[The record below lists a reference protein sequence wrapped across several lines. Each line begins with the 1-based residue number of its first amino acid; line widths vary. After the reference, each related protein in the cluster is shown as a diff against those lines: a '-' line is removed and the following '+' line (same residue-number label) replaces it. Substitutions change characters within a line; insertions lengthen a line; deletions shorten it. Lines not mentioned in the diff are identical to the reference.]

1 MFRIALAALA
11 IMPVPLFAGTLTTVE
26 VAPNTYAIE
35 GPFGQRDAENLGNN
49 ATFGLIVTDDG
60 AVLVDAGGTYK
71 GAAALDEVIGTLTD
85 QPVKYVIDTGGQDHR
100 WLGNG
105 YWKEHGAE
113 IITSEDAL
121 ADQKARASL
130 ELTML
135 DALVGQEALAGTEP
149 VYADTTFDES
159 YTLTLGGREIE
170 ITHPGPAHTPGD
182 SFVWLPAEKVMFT
195 GDIVFVGRILGVL
208 DMSSSSGWVE
218 AFEAMA
224 AYEPAHVVPGHGPAT
239 DLATATKDT
248 YDYLTNLRSQMAD
261 YIDQGGDIIGSV
273 NVDQS
278 QFEYLEDFDTLAK
291 RNAQAVFSQMEWE

>member
-1 MFRIALAALA
+1 MFRFALAALA
-11 IMPVPLFAGTLTTVE
+11 ILPVPLFAGTLKTVE

-49 ATFGLIVTDDG
+49 ATFGLIVTDEG

-71 GAAALDEVIGTLTD
+71 GAAALDEVIDTLTD

-135 DALVGQEALAGTEP
+135 DALVGNEALAGTEP

-208 DMSSSSGWVE
+208 DMSSSIGWVE

-261 YIDQGGDIIGSV
+261 YIDEGGDIIGSV